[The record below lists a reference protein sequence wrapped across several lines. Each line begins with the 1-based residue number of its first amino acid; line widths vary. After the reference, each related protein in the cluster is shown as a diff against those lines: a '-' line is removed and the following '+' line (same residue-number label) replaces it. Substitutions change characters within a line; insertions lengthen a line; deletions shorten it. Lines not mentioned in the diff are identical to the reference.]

1 MKKFT
6 ENDILKFLG
15 RLGNKWGT
23 GHESVT
29 KILSKIKNFL
39 DKKKEKIKFLD
50 KVYLLVEMLE
60 AYSEKKYVIDDG
72 SLGLIIACLAYLI
85 LPTDLIPDFI
95 IAAGFTDDA
104 AAFALVFNQLSFEIE
119 RFKAWK
125 ANQLQ
130 IDEVASSL
138 EDK

>member
-1 MKKFT
+1 MKEFT
-6 ENDILKFLG
+6 ENEILKFLG
-15 RLGNKWGT
+15 RLANEWGT

-29 KILSKIKNFL
+29 KILGKIKTFL

-60 AYSEKKYVIDDG
+60 AWSEKKYVIDDET
-72 SLGLIIACLAYLI
+72 LGLIIACLAYLI
-85 LPTDLIPDFI
+85 LPIDLIPDFI
-95 IAAGFTDDA
+95 IAVGFTDDA
-104 AAFALVFNQLSFEIE
+104 AAFALVFNLLSSEIE

-125 ANQLQ
+125 ANELQ

>member
-1 MKKFT
+1 MKKLT

-29 KILSKIKNFL
+29 KILSKIKKFL
-39 DKKKEKIKFLD
+39 DKKKHKIKFLD

-95 IAAGFTDDA
+95 IAVGFTDDA
-104 AAFALVFNQLSFEIE
+104 AAFALVFNQLSSEIE

-125 ANQLQ
+125 ANEFQ

>member
-1 MKKFT
+1 MKKLT

-29 KILSKIKNFL
+29 KILSKIKKIL
-39 DKKKEKIKFLD
+39 DKKKHKIKFLD

-95 IAAGFTDDA
+95 IAVGFTDDA
-104 AAFALVFNQLSFEIE
+104 AAFALVFNQLSSEIE

-125 ANQLQ
+125 ANEFQ